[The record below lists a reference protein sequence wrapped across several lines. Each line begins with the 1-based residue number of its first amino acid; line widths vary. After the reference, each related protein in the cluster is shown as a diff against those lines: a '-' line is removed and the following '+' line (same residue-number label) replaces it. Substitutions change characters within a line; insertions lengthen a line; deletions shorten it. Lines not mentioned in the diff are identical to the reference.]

1 VGMFQCKRAAAQY
14 VKDRERAHD
23 VVNANRD
30 GTAKNK
36 DKDIPKVFVF
46 CGSSTFICVLWL
58 VAYWQTSDI
67 WSRHF
72 WSVKPV

>member
-46 CGSSTFICVLWL
+46 CGSSTFICVL
-58 VAYWQTSDI
+58 
-67 WSRHF
+67 
-72 WSVKPV
+72 

>member
-1 VGMFQCKRAAAQY
+1 MFQCKRAAAQY
-14 VKDRERAHD
+14 MKDRERAYD

-46 CGSSTFICVLWL
+46 CSTFICVL
-58 VAYWQTSDI
+58 
-67 WSRHF
+67 
-72 WSVKPV
+72 